1 MSKVK
6 ITGDASGTGVFTIAA
21 PDSDETRTLTL
32 PDAAGTLLTSDGDG
46 SSLTSLNASNLGSGT
61 VADARLGTVS
71 VSKGGTGAT
80 THTAN
85 NVLVGNGTSAISS
98 VAPSTSG
105 NVLTSNGSS
114 WASTAPAA
122 GGLSLTT
129 MTGVAT
135 SGQSYYDITGIPSG
149 VDKFYVVFQGV
160 SINTGTE
167 ILVQLNDAQGLEM
180 TGYESVSGGSSST
193 AQHHVYSTIGF
204 KFYLNSASDA
214 ATGVM
219 EFSHI
224 TSNTWVYT
232 GVGMRYSGHLAV
244 CGGGKKTMSS
254 VVNGLRFR
262 TASGTFDGGSI
273 YVQYWS

>member
-21 PDSDETRTLTL
+21 PGTNNPRTITL
-32 PDAAGTLLTSDGDG
+32 PDSTGTLLDENSGLPAAN
-46 SSLTSLNASNLGSGT
+46 LT
-61 VADARLGTVS
+61 GTVS

-85 NVLVGNGTSAISS
+85 NVLVGNGTSAIGS

-114 WASTAPAA
+114 WNSTTPAA
-122 GGLSLTT
+122 GGMTLTT
-129 MTGVAT
+129 INGTATT
-135 SGQSYYDITGIPSG
+135 SGTYYDILGIPSG
-149 VDKFYVVFQGV
+149 VDKFYLVLHGV
-160 SINTGTE
+160 STSGTADV
-167 ILVQLNDAQGLEM
+167 LVQLNDAQGLEM
-180 TGYESVSGGSSST
+180 TGYQSASSGVSTTVSST
-193 AQHHVYSTIGF
+193 TGF
-204 KFYLNSASDA
+204 IFFINSGSDA

-224 TSNTWVYT
+224 TSNLWIYS
-232 GVGMRYSGHLAV
+232 GVGMRYASNNGV
-244 CGGGKKTMSS
+244 CAGGKKMMSHA
-254 VVNGLRFR
+254 VNGLRFK
-262 TASGTFDGGSI
+262 TTSGTFDGGSI